1 LNPHAA
7 SVADVLSELDSRPS
21 GLSEDE
27 AARRLQQYGPN
38 RFELTK
44 PVSALKIL
52 GDQLRS
58 IVVALLIVAAVISLT
73 LGDWIEAVAIAVV
86 LAINTVIGFVT
97 ELRARRAMA
106 ALLRLD
112 VPRAFVVRGGQV
124 HGVDAHGLVPGDVIA
139 VNAGQQVP
147 ADGRVIEE
155 VDLRSDEASLTG
167 ESMPVSKSTAVLPP
181 DTPLADRTNMVYKGT
196 TVVAGTAR
204 VLVTAT
210 GGRTEIG
217 RIGILTGGV
226 HEERTPLERRLDE
239 LGRRL
244 VWLALAVAAL
254 VAVLGAFQGAPLAL
268 VIEMGIALAVAAVP
282 EALPAVAT
290 IALAVGVSR
299 MARRR
304 ALVRRLPAVEALGS
318 TTVVC
323 TDKTRTLTSGDMTV
337 VRLWAAGQDVHLSRG
352 DGPPAIDPSL
362 RHAFEVAA
370 LASRGLPD
378 SGSDATAPVS
388 DPVDTA
394 FLRAADLAGID
405 RARLA
410 EERPPEGF
418 IPFSS
423 ERKRMASFHRLDGV
437 LNAYVK
443 GAPRQVLAVAGQG
456 PDGQPLDD
464 GGRQKLMSVNETYAR
479 AGLRVLAL
487 AFGPVEQATE
497 TALKNLTFVGFVG
510 LMDPPAPGVRETIG
524 RLRGAG
530 LRTVMLTGDQG
541 LTAEAVGQ
549 ELGVLS
555 AETQVIDATA
565 RGVAGRVSGR
575 APFGVSPPS
584 GPEKRREAEGCAA
597 VCREVTRSEA
607 LPEAGLVDRSDVANR
622 QDGRASGRTTS
633 AMPFFGLTEPARR
646 PEMLPTTNRVVQLT
660 AVRSAAN
667 FRTALP

>member
-7 SVADVLSELDSRPS
+7 SVADVLAELDSLPS

-73 LGDWIEAVAIAVV
+73 LGDWIEAAAIAVV

-254 VAVLGAFQGAPLAL
+254 VALLGAFQGARPAL
-268 VIEMGIALAVAAVP
+268 VIEMGLALAVAAVP

-370 LASRGLPD
+370 LASRGLTD

-394 FLRAADLAGID
+394 FLRAADLVGID

-418 IPFSS
+418 IPFFQ
-423 ERKRMASFHRLDGV
+423 RAQADGV
-437 LNAYVK
+437 VPSPQRRSQCVCEGRAAA
-443 GAPRQVLAVAGQG
+443 GACRC
-456 PDGQPLDD
+456 
-464 GGRQKLMSVNETYAR
+464 R
-479 AGLRVLAL
+479 AG
-487 AFGPVEQATE
+487 T
-497 TALKNLTFVGFVG
+497 
-510 LMDPPAPGVRETIG
+510 
-524 RLRGAG
+524 
-530 LRTVMLTGDQG
+530 
-541 LTAEAVGQ
+541 
-549 ELGVLS
+549 
-555 AETQVIDATA
+555 
-565 RGVAGRVSGR
+565 
-575 APFGVSPPS
+575 
-584 GPEKRREAEGCAA
+584 
-597 VCREVTRSEA
+597 
-607 LPEAGLVDRSDVANR
+607 
-622 QDGRASGRTTS
+622 
-633 AMPFFGLTEPARR
+633 
-646 PEMLPTTNRVVQLT
+646 
-660 AVRSAAN
+660 
-667 FRTALP
+667 

>member
-1 LNPHAA
+1 VTPLHPSAILWTRLFC
-7 SVADVLSELDSRPS
+7 VLRIS
-21 GLSEDE
+21 
-27 AARRLQQYGPN
+27 
-38 RFELTK
+38 
-44 PVSALKIL
+44 SA
-52 GDQLRS
+52 S
-58 IVVALLIVAAVISLT
+58 IVPV
-73 LGDWIEAVAIAVV
+73 W
-86 LAINTVIGFVT
+86 
-97 ELRARRAMA
+97 
-106 ALLRLD
+106 
-112 VPRAFVVRGGQV
+112 PRSV
-124 HGVDAHGLVPGDVIA
+124 HPKD
-139 VNAGQQVP
+139 
-147 ADGRVIEE
+147 
-155 VDLRSDEASLTG
+155 S
-167 ESMPVSKSTAVLPP
+167 
-181 DTPLADRTNMVYKGT
+181 
-196 TVVAGTAR
+196 
-204 VLVTAT
+204 
-210 GGRTEIG
+210 
-217 RIGILTGGV
+217 
-226 HEERTPLERRLDE
+226 
-239 LGRRL
+239 
-244 VWLALAVAAL
+244 
-254 VAVLGAFQGAPLAL
+254 
-268 VIEMGIALAVAAVP
+268 
-282 EALPAVAT
+282 
-290 IALAVGVSR
+290 SR
-299 MARRR
+299 
-304 ALVRRLPAVEALGS
+304 
-318 TTVVC
+318 
-323 TDKTRTLTSGDMTV
+323 
-337 VRLWAAGQDVHLSRG
+337 
-352 DGPPAIDPSL
+352 
-362 RHAFEVAA
+362 
-370 LASRGLPD
+370 
-378 SGSDATAPVS
+378 
-388 DPVDTA
+388 
-394 FLRAADLAGID
+394 
-405 RARLA
+405 
-410 EERPPEGF
+410 
-418 IPFSS
+418 FSS
-423 ERKRMASFHRLDGV
+423 ERKRMASFHRLNGV

-646 PEMLPTTNRVVQLT
+646 AEMLPTTDRVAQLT
-660 AVRSAAN
+660 AVRSAPN